1 VKIAADME
9 EADASTRAGNGVK
22 QSEPTLLG
30 LEVTG
35 LVRTDEGD
43 TNGFAQ
49 LETAFLTRAAL
60 DLMVLDGPSNLTGS
74 RGYRFDAKVQKFG
87 EDQSLNQVDHRE
99 FSLKP
104 CVGVNGAPQKVVVTA
119 GVPVFTALG

>member
-35 LVRTDEGD
+35 LVRTDETD
-43 TNGFAQ
+43 TNGFLL
-49 LETAFLTRAAL
+49 LETNFLTRAVCDVL
-60 DLMVLDGPSNLTGS
+60 FLDGAQSANGS
-74 RGYRFDAKVQKFG
+74 RGYRADMKVFKFG

-104 CVGVNGAPQKVVVTA
+104 CVSANAPSKAVVTSGA
-119 GVPVFTALG
+119 PVFTALS